1 MLRERDS
8 VLICFHVA
16 NCTRHCVY
24 GARAP
29 HLHPS
34 LPLSLALTLASV
46 YISYA
51 RFSVSSIVLCYYDS
65 PANAVYHTKQIIFL
79 IFSANLANFSLL
91 HAHSFSL
98 SLFLSF
104 FFSLP
109 LSRCRITFLYCVSSF
124 CRFYVHLFCIQYSR
138 QIKRLAIILGTIYT
152 FYAAASFC
160 VCVCVCIPLY

>member
-98 SLFLSF
+98 FLTLSLFFFLFYSLSCSVSYNF
-104 FFSLP
+104 LILCVVFLP
-109 LSRCRITFLYCVSSF
+109 FLCSSFLYSVFS
-124 CRFYVHLFCIQYSR
+124 
-138 QIKRLAIILGTIYT
+138 AN
-152 FYAAASFC
+152 
-160 VCVCVCIPLY
+160 